1 MMQPIIPDEQ
11 FRFVERK
18 DSATRQEPLL
28 GTSQSAFQASKER
41 LLKNKL
47 AMLGIGIIAVLIAM
61 AVIGPY
67 LVPYSYSEQSLM
79 DSDLPPSA
87 QHWFGTDDLGR
98 DIFARVWEG
107 ARISLFIGITAAI
120 IDLIIG
126 VIYGAIAGYVGG
138 KTEEVMMRI
147 ADTLYSLPHL
157 LVTIL
162 LMVVLKPGLLTIILA
177 MTATGWIGMARLVRG
192 QVMQLKEMEYVIAA
206 KALGSSFPRILFK
219 HLIPNTIGPITVAMT
234 LTIPGAI
241 FSEATLSFLGLGV
254 PVPLASWG
262 TMTSDGLVGIL
273 TGQPWRILF
282 PAALISLTMFA
293 FNVLGDGMRDALDP
307 RHRK

>member
-1 MMQPIIPDEQ
+1 MQPTMSDKQ
-11 FRFVERK
+11 FQFVERR
-18 DSATRQEPLL
+18 DQVNRQEPLL
-28 GTSQSAFQASKER
+28 GTSRSSFQEAREK

-47 AMLGIGIIAVLIAM
+47 AMAGMIIIVSLILM
-61 AVIGPY
+61 AVIGPF
-67 LVPYSYSEQSLM
+67 LIPYSYSEQSLL
-79 DSDLPPSA
+79 DTDLPPDL

-98 DIFARVWEG
+98 DIFARTWVG

-120 IDLIIG
+120 IDLLIG
-126 VIYGAIAGYVGG
+126 VVYGAIAGYAGG

-147 ADTLYSLPHL
+147 ADLLYSLPHL

-192 QVMQLKEMEYVIAA
+192 QVLQLKEMEYVIAA

-282 PAALISLTMFA
+282 PAMLISLTMFA
-293 FNVLGDGMRDALDP
+293 FNVLGDGLRDALDP

>member
-1 MMQPIIPDEQ
+1 MQPTTPDNH

-18 DSATRQEPLL
+18 EQVIRQEPLL
-28 GTSQSAFQASKER
+28 GTNRSSFQEARER

-47 AMLGIGIIAVLIAM
+47 AMVGLVTIGLLILM
-61 AVIGPY
+61 AAIGPY
-67 LVPYSYSEQSLM
+67 LIPFSYSEQNLL
-79 DSDLPPSA
+79 DTDLPPDV

-98 DIFARVWEG
+98 DIFARTWVG
-107 ARISLFIGITAAI
+107 ARISLFIGITAAL
-120 IDLIIG
+120 IDLVIG
-126 VIYGAIAGYVGG
+126 VIFGAIAGYVGG
-138 KTEEVMMRI
+138 KTEEVMMRF
-147 ADTLYSLPHL
+147 ADLLYSLPHL

-162 LMVVLKPGLLTIILA
+162 LMVVLNPGLLTIIIA

-192 QVMQLKEMEYVIAA
+192 QVLQLKEMEYVIAA

-219 HLIPNTIGPITVAMT
+219 HLIPNTMGPIIVAMT
-234 LTIPGAI
+234 LTIPSAI

-273 TGQPWRILF
+273 TGQPWRIFF
-282 PAALISLTMFA
+282 PAFLISLTMFA
-293 FNVLGDGMRDALDP
+293 FNVLGDGLRDALDP
-307 RHRK
+307 RQRK

>member
-1 MMQPIIPDEQ
+1 MQPTISDKQ
-11 FRFVERK
+11 FEFIERK
-18 DSATRQEPLL
+18 DHTLRQEPLL
-28 GTSQSAFQASKER
+28 GKNRSSFQEARER
-41 LLKNKL
+41 LLKNRL
-47 AMLGIGIIAVLIAM
+47 AIAGIIIIASLILM
-61 AVIGPY
+61 AAIGPY
-67 LVPYSYSEQSLM
+67 LVPYSYSEQSLL
-79 DSDLPPSA
+79 DTDLPPDL

-98 DIFARVWEG
+98 DIFARTWVG
-107 ARISLFIGITAAI
+107 ARISLFIGISAAL
-120 IDLIIG
+120 IDLMIG
-126 VIYGAIAGYVGG
+126 VIYGAIAGYAGG
-138 KTEEVMMRI
+138 KTEEVMMRF
-147 ADTLYSLPHL
+147 ADMLYSLPHL

-162 LMVVLKPGLLTIILA
+162 LMVVMKPGLLTIILA

-192 QVMQLKEMEYVIAA
+192 QVLQLKEMEYVIAA
-206 KALGSSFPRILFK
+206 KALGASFPRILFK

-282 PAALISLTMFA
+282 PAMLISLTMFA
-293 FNVLGDGMRDALDP
+293 FNVLGDGLRDALDP